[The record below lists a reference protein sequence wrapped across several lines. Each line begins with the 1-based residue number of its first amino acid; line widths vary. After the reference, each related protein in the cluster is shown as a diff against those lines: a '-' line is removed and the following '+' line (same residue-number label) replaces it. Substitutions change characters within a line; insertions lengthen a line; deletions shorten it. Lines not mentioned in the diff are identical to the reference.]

1 MSGFLAELVGTFILV
16 LMGDGVVANVLLKRS
31 KGEGSGWIVITTGW
45 GLAVAFGVYAVGWM
59 SGGHLNPAVTLGLA
73 AAGMFPWD
81 QVVPYIVGQMI
92 GGFLGA
98 VAVYLTYLPHWE
110 VTEDPATKLAVFAT
124 APQIRRSGA
133 NLLTEIIGTF
143 MLLLGVGFIFNV
155 NNGLASVWGRWPSA
169 SGSGAS
175 GSPWAARRG
184 TPSTR
189 PETWPRGSP
198 TPCSPS
204 RARAAP
210 TGATPGSLWW
220 GPSSAGSWAA

>member
-124 APQIRRSGA
+124 APRS
-133 NLLTEIIGTF
+133 
-143 MLLLGVGFIFNV
+143 
-155 NNGLASVWGRWPSA
+155 
-169 SGSGAS
+169 
-175 GSPWAARRG
+175 
-184 TPSTR
+184 
-189 PETWPRGSP
+189 
-198 TPCSPS
+198 
-204 RARAAP
+204 AAP
-210 TGATPGSLWW
+210 APTC
-220 GPSSAGSWAA
+220 